1 MPVTQNSLI
10 LASASPRRR
19 ELLACLSVSF
29 EVVASD
35 IDESFMAGVR
45 PEAQARRLAAAK
57 ASVVAAASPDA
68 IVLAADTI
76 VVHRRALLAKPED
89 ADEARHMLRSLR
101 GRVHRVIT
109 GVAITTP
116 GKRRA
121 RVFHEVSRV
130 HMRAYSN
137 ADIEDT
143 IARGVPFD
151 KAGGYGIQDPTLR
164 PVEACKG
171 CFCNVMGL
179 PLWSTAK
186 ALRANG
192 VEVST
197 DSLPE
202 RCLTCPSR
210 PPASL

>member
-1 MPVTQNSLI
+1 VPHASRPLV

-19 ELLACLSVSF
+19 ELLSYLGLTF
-29 EVVASD
+29 EAIAADVG
-35 IDESFMAGVR
+35 ESFVSGDQ
-45 PEAQARRLAAAK
+45 PSKQARRLARSKAIAIAAER
-57 ASVVAAASPDA
+57 PDA
-68 IVLAADTI
+68 IVVAADTI
-76 VVHRRALLAKPED
+76 VVHRGALLAKPED
-89 ADEARHMLRSLR
+89 ANEARQMLRSLR
-101 GRVHRVIT
+101 GRVHRVFT
-109 GVAITTP
+109 GVALAVP
-116 GKRRA
+116 GRSRP
-121 RVFHEVSRV
+121 RVYHEVSRV
-130 HMRAYSN
+130 RMRAYSD

-202 RCLTCPSR
+202 RCVTCPSR